1 MACAGSLPA
10 SWGKPERTLTSDVL
24 NETGNNFMILDLANN
39 SLKGT
44 LPAEWAGMDML
55 TYLYLSNNYLS
66 GSSPSFATRHV
77 LHNDLNN
84 CMAESVDLRSSTM
97 HPVKSLSSLSG
108 RVNVMLCV
116 LTQ

>member
-24 NETGNNFMILDLANN
+24 NETGNNFIILDLANN

-44 LPAEWAGMDML
+44 LPAEWAGMDTL

-66 GSSPSFATRHV
+66 GSAPSSAIRHV
-77 LHNDLNN
+77 LHIDLKY
-84 CMAESVDLRSSTM
+84 CMAESVDLRSFTM
-97 HPVKSLSSLSG
+97 HPVMSLSSMSG
-108 RVNVMLCV
+108 CV
-116 LTQ
+116 L